1 MRSHGDEIREQPA
14 VERHQAAR
22 VRAEEVPLHRLRVRE
37 GDRMKYEDLKDAI
50 DGLHAYDTG
59 CIDSGIKD
67 ELLRERVKKHLQSL
81 PALEHRLL
89 VSRLVI
95 DMCLSEEMVKAGY
108 GPEDAKN
115 FLVWLDE
122 EMNCLLSH
130 NP

>member
-1 MRSHGDEIREQPA
+1 
-14 VERHQAAR
+14 
-22 VRAEEVPLHRLRVRE
+22 
-37 GDRMKYEDLKDAI
+37 MKYEDLKDAI

-67 ELLRERVKKHLQSL
+67 ELLRERVKKHFSPL